1 MVEVSA
7 STEVTPSPTPTR
19 DSNPEALQSTSAP
32 SEAPPEYAES
42 VKSFNSANSATSG
55 KGSSLRAGSVRKRG
69 SKSRGSS
76 LSIDPDD
83 DRPHTRREAD
93 WGIGDDAKMSLE

>member
-1 MVEVSA
+1 MEVSA
-7 STEVTPSPTPTR
+7 STEITPSPTPTR
-19 DSNPEALQSTSAP
+19 DNSPEDLRSPTVSADP
-32 SEAPPEYAES
+32 PPEYAES
-42 VKSFNSANSATSG
+42 VRSFNSANSASSAKSSG
-55 KGSSLRAGSVRKRG
+55 FRVGSMRRRG

-76 LSIDPDD
+76 LSITNED